1 MVPLGVCSTVELVV
15 RASRLYGTA
24 SSHLWFIV
32 DGRAAISD
40 NGMARPPGQDWSE
53 GRVVRLADLVGSYS
67 PRDVRVD
74 EDHVLALAEVFDRL
88 PPVVVDQRT
97 MKVIDGVHRVEAS
110 RRLGR
115 TEIRALLFSGSE
127 TEALVVAVQANV
139 RHGKPLTRSE
149 RQASAGN
156 LLRRCPDRSDRWVA
170 EVCGLSHSTVARI
183 RQAAKALGPGVRTG
197 RDGRRRPVDS
207 AAGRRAIVKA
217 LAEGP
222 GSSLRQVAEAVGVAP
237 STVHRASAAVRGLR
251 GELPKRAASSAPLR
265 PLDIGVLQ
273 LDIADLDLE
282 DVPLGHIYEVADEL
296 RRRARTCLELAEAL
310 ERRARASRAAGSRR
324 EPSGLDDD
332 AVETVAET
340 SEAGRRG

>member
-1 MVPLGVCSTVELVV
+1 
-15 RASRLYGTA
+15 LYGTA
-24 SSHLWFIV
+24 SSHLSFIVDGFIVDSFIV
-32 DGRAAISD
+32 DGRAAISG
-40 NGMARPPGQDWSE
+40 NNRARPPGQDWSE
-53 GRVVRLADLVGSYS
+53 GRVVRLADVVGSYS
-67 PRDVRVD
+67 PRTVRVD
-74 EDHVLALAEVFDRL
+74 EDHVLALAEVLDRL

-149 RQASAGN
+149 RQAAAAA

-183 RQAAKALGPGVRTG
+183 RKAAEALGPGVRTG
-197 RDGRRRPVDS
+197 RDGRRRPVDP

-222 GSSLRQVAEAVGVAP
+222 ASSFRQVAEAAGVAP
-237 STVHRASAAVRGLR
+237 STVHRASAAVRGLQ
-251 GELPKRAASSAPLR
+251 GEFPLRPASSAPLLA
-265 PLDIGVLQ
+265 LDIGVLP
-273 LDIADLDLE
+273 LDIGALNLG

-310 ERRARASRAAGSRR
+310 ERRARACRPARSGR
-324 EPSGLDDD
+324 EPSALDDD
-332 AVETVAET
+332 ALETVAET

>member
-1 MVPLGVCSTVELVV
+1 M
-15 RASRLYGTA
+15 
-24 SSHLWFIV
+24 FIV
-32 DGRAAISD
+32 DSRAAISG
-40 NGMARPPGQDWSE
+40 NNMARPPGQDWSE
-53 GRVVRLADLVGSYS
+53 GRVVRLSDLVGSYS
-67 PRDVRVD
+67 PRAVRVD
-74 EDHVLALAEVFDRL
+74 EDHVLALAEVLDRL

-149 RQASAGN
+149 RQAAAGN

-183 RQAAKALGPGVRTG
+183 RKAAEALGPGVRTG
-197 RDGRRRPVDS
+197 RDGRRRPVDP

-222 GSSLRQVAEAVGVAP
+222 ASSFRQVAEAAGVAP
-237 STVHRASAAVRGLR
+237 STVHRASAGLRGLR
-251 GELPKRAASSAPLR
+251 GELPERVRIVRTPWSFGHWGSSTGHWGSGPGGCPAGPHLR
-265 PLDIGVLQ
+265 SC
-273 LDIADLDLE
+273 
-282 DVPLGHIYEVADEL
+282 
-296 RRRARTCLELAEAL
+296 RRAQAKGANLLGIGRSL
-310 ERRARASRAAGSRR
+310 G
-324 EPSGLDDD
+324 
-332 AVETVAET
+332 
-340 SEAGRRG
+340 EAGPGLPTGQVGPRALGPRR

>member
-1 MVPLGVCSTVELVV
+1 M
-15 RASRLYGTA
+15 
-24 SSHLWFIV
+24 
-32 DGRAAISD
+32 
-40 NGMARPPGQDWSE
+40 
-53 GRVVRLADLVGSYS
+53 
-67 PRDVRVD
+67 D
-74 EDHVLALAEVFDRL
+74 EDHVLALAEVLDRL

-115 TEIRALLFSGSE
+115 TDIRALLFSGSE
-127 TEALVVAVQANV
+127 TEALVVAVQANI

-149 RQASAGN
+149 RQGAAGN

-183 RQAAKALGPGVRTG
+183 RQAAEALGPGVRTG
-197 RDGRRRPVDS
+197 RDGRRRPVDP

-222 GSSLRQVAEAVGVAP
+222 ASSLRQVAEAAGVAP
-237 STVHRASAAVRGLR
+237 STVHRASAGLRGLR
-251 GELPKRAASSAPLR
+251 GEVPKRAAPPGAPLR
-265 PLDIGVLQ
+265 PLDIGALQ
-273 LDIADLDLE
+273 LDIEELDLG

-310 ERRARASRAAGSRR
+310 ERRARACRPARSGR
-324 EPSGLDDD
+324 EPSGLIDD
-332 AVETVAET
+332 ALETVAEA
-340 SEAGRRG
+340 SEAGRRR

>member
-1 MVPLGVCSTVELVV
+1 M
-15 RASRLYGTA
+15 YGTA
-24 SSHLWFIV
+24 SSHLLFIV
-32 DGRAAISD
+32 DSRAAISG
-40 NGMARPPGQDWSE
+40 NNMARPPGQDWSE
-53 GRVVRLADLVGSYS
+53 GRVVRLSDLMGSYS
-67 PRDVRVD
+67 PRAVRVD
-74 EDHVLALAEVFDRL
+74 EDHVLALAEVLDRL

-149 RQASAGN
+149 RQAAAGN

-183 RQAAKALGPGVRTG
+183 RQAAEALGPGVRTG
-197 RDGRRRPVDS
+197 RDGRRRPVDP

-222 GSSLRQVAEAVGVAP
+222 ASSFRQVAEAAGVAP

-251 GELPKRAASSAPLR
+251 GELPKRAPSSAPHR
-265 PLDIGVLQ
+265 RLDIGVLQ
-273 LDIADLDLE
+273 LDVGDLDLG

-310 ERRARASRAAGSRR
+310 ERRARACRAARSGR

-332 AVETVAET
+332 ALETVAET